1 MPRDLETICLKCLEK
16 DPARRY
22 ATADGPGRRPGAL
35 ARRRADPRPADAIW
49 ERAGKWARRH
59 PTAATLVALAAASL
73 VAIAFA
79 VSHYNSA
86 SVQRALRE
94 TARVAGVR
102 SRADRAIFD
111 GQRFLAEKNWPEA
124 RLVLSNVLTRIK
136 EESRLGAERARA
148 AELLAQADRGSAEQ
162 GEREAERRGFEEFL
176 RSRDEAL
183 FYETQ
188 FTGLD
193 LPGNLEKSRSS
204 ARAALGIFADKVSA
218 GGGWVLGPLP
228 GSLSEAE
235 RSAVRE
241 RCYELL
247 LILAEA
253 EDRPDDGLAM
263 LDAAARLDPTPN
275 QAYHLRRAACL
286 SRKGDRAGADEELRR
301 AGTLA
306 PATAFDQFLIGQE
319 HYKRR
324 DWAGSLKRFD
334 AALRLQPDHF
344 WAQALSAICSLQLQ
358 HPTEAKAALN
368 ACLSRE
374 AGFAW
379 LYVLRGFASGRIAS
393 QVRGA
398 DRRARGRVDAVRQDV
413 EGQFEAAEFDYRKAL
428 ELLRDRPGDELQY
441 VVRVNRGLMWLE
453 RGRFVEAESDLRDA
467 VRLNDRHFQAFAALA
482 EVYQQQGRPDEAV
495 AEFGNAIALRP
506 TGRPST
512 AAGPT

>member
-1 MPRDLETICLKCLEK
+1 MGVVYKARHRSLGRLVALKMICGGAPTRPEQVARFKTEAEAVARLRHANIVQIYDIGECRGEPFVSFELLEGGSLADRLVQTPQPGRAAAGLMMTLASAMEAAHSAGIVHRDLKPSNILFDQEGSPKITDFGLAKRLEADEGQTVTGQVMGTPSYMAPEQARGRTREITPATDVYALGAILYEMLTGRPPFKGPSTMETVRQVIENDPVPPSRLQPRVPLDLETVCLKCLAKEPTK
-16 DPARRY
+16 RYNSARDLADDLRRYLGGEPIRARR
-22 ATADGPGRRPGAL
+22 TPPQ
-35 ARRRADPRPADAIW
+35 
-49 ERAGKWARRH
+49 ERAAKWARRH
-59 PTAATLVALAAASL
+59 PTAASLVALAAASL

-79 VSHYNSA
+79 ASHYNSA
-86 SVQRALRE
+86 SVQRELRE

-124 RLVLSNVLTRIK
+124 RLLLSNVLTRIK

-162 GEREAERRGFEEFL
+162 GEREAERRRFEEFL

-218 GGGWVLGPLP
+218 GGGWMLGPLP

-275 QAYHLRRAACL
+275 QA
-286 SRKGDRAGADEELRR
+286 
-301 AGTLA
+301 
-306 PATAFDQFLIGQE
+306 
-319 HYKRR
+319 
-324 DWAGSLKRFD
+324 
-334 AALRLQPDHF
+334 
-344 WAQALSAICSLQLQ
+344 
-358 HPTEAKAALN
+358 
-368 ACLSRE
+368 
-374 AGFAW
+374 
-379 LYVLRGFASGRIAS
+379 
-393 QVRGA
+393 
-398 DRRARGRVDAVRQDV
+398 
-413 EGQFEAAEFDYRKAL
+413 
-428 ELLRDRPGDELQY
+428 
-441 VVRVNRGLMWLE
+441 
-453 RGRFVEAESDLRDA
+453 
-467 VRLNDRHFQAFAALA
+467 
-482 EVYQQQGRPDEAV
+482 
-495 AEFGNAIALRP
+495 
-506 TGRPST
+506 
-512 AAGPT
+512 